1 MQVPVAHDLYMIRH
15 LKGSVDSDH
24 DCVSYDVVCTL
35 VTTVQEE
42 HAALEDGN
50 LMMKAVCSF
59 EMLATTC
66 HQVPY
71 RYDPETQNLKVRD
84 WFILSEV

>member
-50 LMMKAVCSF
+50 LMMKAVCS
-59 EMLATTC
+59 LKCWQPPATRC
-66 HQVPY
+66 HTAMIQK
-71 RYDPETQNLKVRD
+71 LK
-84 WFILSEV
+84 I